1 MRKVMPESDR
11 ARPLTP
17 AIQAQDDPQTAAP
30 PESAPLMDEYL
41 LEVYRQA
48 CENARMYATS
58 RFSNLSAFLA
68 YVSLLTAGFA
78 FLVASVGDSTGPIV
92 PVACISIGLMGLTIS
107 YLFFGLEIRHHHWWK
122 FYEEKGVKR
131 FESIMGYSQYP
142 DQKTSF
148 DRRDFVAPSP
158 LRIGATHATYG
169 IYIASIIYFGTV
181 SVAAVA
187 LLATRL

>member
-1 MRKVMPESDR
+1 MPDSDR
-11 ARPLTP
+11 ARSLASHVLPDVGLEETG
-17 AIQAQDDPQTAAP
+17 
-30 PESAPLMDEYL
+30 SADSARVVDEYL

-78 FLVASVGDSTGPIV
+78 FLVASVGASSGPIV
-92 PVACISIGLMGLTIS
+92 PVACVSIGLMGLTIS

-131 FESIMGYSQYP
+131 FEAIMGYSQYP
-142 DQKTSF
+142 DPKTSF
-148 DRRDFVAPSP
+148 DKRDFIARSP

-169 IYIASIIYFGTV
+169 IYIASIVYFGAV
-181 SVAAVA
+181 SVAAAA
-187 LLATRL
+187 LLASRL